1 MIKDSLCVVIPV
13 YNAQRTL
20 EELTEKLTGVLSQF
34 ESYSIVFV
42 DDASPDGS
50 FETLRKLKESNE
62 NITAIKLKENAGQ
75 QAAVLCGLRQ
85 SECDYTVIM
94 DDDLENDPGD
104 IMKLYERIMQ
114 GPDVVYGVCAQPTKG
129 ALRSFGSSFRETLIT
144 RLSGKPKD
152 KKVCSFRIMTKDI
165 VEKVRQADTKFV
177 YISLEILKHT
187 KKIDNI
193 EVDYCTSHR
202 TGYHIFSLF
211 ALAVKM
217 YVYYG
222 ESFKFMRK
230 KGAQYVIE
238 EVV

>member
-1 MIKDSLCVVIPV
+1 MTKDSICVVVPV

-20 EELTEKLTGVLSQF
+20 KELTERLAGALLQF
-34 ESYSIVFV
+34 RRYSIVFV
-42 DDASPDGS
+42 DDASTDGS
-50 FETLRKLKESNE
+50 FELLRKLRKSND

-85 SECDYTVIM
+85 SDCDYTVIM

-104 IMKLYERIMQ
+104 IVKLYGRIKQ
-114 GPDVVYGVCAQPTKG
+114 GFDVVYGVCTEPTKG
-129 ALRSFGSSFRETLIT
+129 VIRSFGTRFREALIT

-152 KKVCSFRIMTKDI
+152 KRVCSFRIMTRGI
-165 VEKVRQADTKFV
+165 AEKVTQADNKFV

-187 KKIDNI
+187 KNIDNI
-193 EVDYCTSHR
+193 EIEYCKSHR
-202 TGYHIFSLF
+202 TGYHVFSLF

-222 ESFKFMRK
+222 KFFKFLRK
-230 KGAQYVIE
+230 KGSQYEIG
-238 EVV
+238 EVL

>member
-1 MIKDSLCVVIPV
+1 MASICVVIPV
-13 YNAQRTL
+13 YNAQQTL
-20 EELTEKLTGVLSQF
+20 EELTEKLKSVLSQLG
-34 ESYSIVFV
+34 SYSIVFV

-50 FETLRKLKESNE
+50 FETLKRIKANNE
-62 NITAIKLKENAGQ
+62 NITAIRLKENAGQ
-75 QAAVLCGLRQ
+75 QAAILCGLRQ

-104 IMKLYERIMQ
+104 IVKLYERIKQ
-114 GPDVVYGVCAQPTKG
+114 GFDVVYGVCTEPTKG
-129 ALRSFGSSFRETLIT
+129 ALRSFGSGFREALIT

-165 VEKVRQADTKFV
+165 ARKVRQADTKFV

-187 KKIDNI
+187 KNIENI

-202 TGYHIFSLF
+202 TGYHVFSLF

-222 ESFKFMRK
+222 RLLRFLRRK
-230 KGAQYVIE
+230 ADQYEIG
-238 EVV
+238 EVL